1 MWWWVTAWAA
11 DGERVPAP
19 RPDPAAALAV
29 ASAGCDAGDPAAC
42 LVVGEAVE
50 RSDPERAALA
60 LHKACVG
67 GVLLGC
73 VRQGTLLAVDDPRR
87 ALSVWRSTCRAEP
100 DPGGAVARACLLA
113 SALAASPAND
123 EVYDP
128 AAASTLAAR
137 ACALGER
144 EACVSRP

>member
-1 MWWWVTAWAA
+1 VWWFVTAWAA
-11 DGERVPAP
+11 DGEREPAP

-29 ASAGCDAGDPAAC
+29 AATGCDAGDPAAC
-42 LVVGEAVE
+42 LVVGQAVE
-50 RSDPERAALA
+50 RTDPERAALA

-67 GVLLGC
+67 GVLFGC
-73 VRQGTLLAVDDPRR
+73 VRQGTLLAAHDPRR

-100 DPGGAVARACLLA
+100 DPDGAVARACLLA
-113 SALAASPAND
+113 SVTAASPANH

-128 AAASTLAAR
+128 AAARALAAR